1 MTNNITVIDALM
13 GTGKSSW
20 AIQWMKE
27 HKEERIIYVT
37 PYRDEIKRVRDA
49 IGCKSY
55 TPTNKG
61 KGHRKI
67 DDLKELLEKQANI
80 IVCTHALFLMF
91 NEEIK
96 ELILEGEYTI
106 ILDEVV
112 DAMREYKSKRSQ
124 EYDEDDYEY
133 DDDTDNFKVS
143 LNRDMFSIDSDRYVH
158 WTGFDLDALEVKH
171 PYYRE
176 MRELALQHRLVS
188 YNGRLIWMYPPE
200 IFRECKQMYILTYM
214 FEASIMRY
222 YFDYKKID
230 YCRMSVDYINGAYML
245 VDYFRP
251 DTSIFAPMINIV
263 SNNDFRNNP
272 HFDYKSLSS
281 SWFDKAKN
289 NSSRQAQLRTLK
301 NNMRNLLMN
310 RWKVKSSNSNVIWTT
325 LKKAKNK
332 ITPRGYKDSFVSINL
347 RATNNYRQARYIIYA
362 VNINPNGIVKGF
374 LASKGISIDSDS
386 YALSEMLQFIWRTR
400 IRDGESIDI
409 YIPSPRMTKLLCCWL
424 GVTCPDERLT
434 NDIDKLTRKS
444 LGH

>member
-1 MTNNITVIDALM
+1 MSSRITVIDALM

-61 KGHRKI
+61 KEHRKI

-96 ELILEGEYTI
+96 ELILEGGYTF
-106 ILDEVV
+106 ILDEAV
-112 DAMREYKSKRSQ
+112 DAMHEYKSKRSQ
-124 EYDEDDYEY
+124 GYDEDDYEY
-133 DDDTDNFKVS
+133 EDDTDNFKVS
-143 LNRDMFSIDSDRYVH
+143 LNRDIFSIDSDRYVD
-158 WTGFDLDALEVKH
+158 WIGYDLDALEVKH

-200 IFRECKQMYILTYM
+200 IFRECKKMYILTYL

-222 YFDYKKID
+222 YFDYQKID
-230 YCRMSVDYINGAYML
+230 YSRMSVDYINGAYML
-245 VDYFRP
+245 VDYFKP
-251 DTSIFAPMINIV
+251 DTSIFAPLINIV
-263 SNNDFRNNP
+263 SNYDFRNNP
-272 HFDYKSLSS
+272 RFDYKSLSS

-301 NNMRNLLMN
+301 KNMRNLLIN
-310 RWKVKSSNSNVIWTT
+310 RWGVRSSDNTVIWTT
-325 LKKAKNK
+325 LKKAKKK
-332 ITPRGYKDSFVSINL
+332 ITPNGFQNAFVPVNL
-347 RATNNYRQARYIIYA
+347 RATNDYQRARYVIYA
-362 VNINPNGIVKGF
+362 VNINPNGTVKGF
-374 LASKGISIDSDS
+374 LASQGITINSDS
-386 YALSEMLQFIWRTR
+386 YALSEMLQFMWRTR
-400 IRDGESIDI
+400 IRNGESIDI
-409 YIPSPRMTKLLCCWL
+409 FIPSPRMKRLLCNWL
-424 GVTCPDERLT
+424 HVDCPDERIINERDRL
-434 NDIDKLTRKS
+434 S
-444 LGH
+444 